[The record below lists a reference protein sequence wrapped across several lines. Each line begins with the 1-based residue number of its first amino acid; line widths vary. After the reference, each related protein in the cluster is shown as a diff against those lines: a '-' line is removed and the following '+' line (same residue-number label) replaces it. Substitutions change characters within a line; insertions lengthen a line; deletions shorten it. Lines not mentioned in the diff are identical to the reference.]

1 MTYRARVHA
10 VLDVATPGDRASQFF
25 QVGLL
30 GLIAINVVT
39 AVLATDAAIYAVAPR
54 VFDGI
59 EDVSLLVFTVEY
71 LARLWACTAA
81 PGYGHPLL
89 GRLRYAVRPLNG
101 IDLLTILPFW
111 LGLSHIDTRTLRIL
125 RLLRVLRSIR
135 WLGQS
140 DAMRALGTALRHR
153 RGELMTVVC
162 GLLVALLMLSTLVY
176 LAERDEPKTLFTSIP
191 ATMWWGIATLT
202 TVGYGD
208 IVPMTTWGRVLAG
221 CTAVL
226 GIGMLALP
234 TSILGAAFLDE
245 LQERHKKKHGVG
257 ARCPT
262 CGHAR

>member
-10 VLDVATPGDRASQFF
+10 VLDVATPGDRASHLF

-30 GLIAINVVT
+30 ALIAINVVT
-39 AVLATDAAIYAVAPR
+39 AVLTTDAAIYALAPA

-59 EDVSLLVFTVEY
+59 EDVSLVVFTAEY

-81 PGYGHPLL
+81 PRYGHPLL
-89 GRLRYAVRPLNG
+89 GRLRYSLRPLNV

-111 LGLSHIDTRTLRIL
+111 LGLSHIDTRTLRVL
-125 RLLRVLRSIR
+125 RLLRVLRSMR

-140 DAMRALGTALRHR
+140 DAMRALGAALHRR
-153 RGELMTVVC
+153 RGELLTVAF
-162 GLLVALLMLSTLVY
+162 GLFVALLMLSTLVY
-176 LAERDEPKTLFTSIP
+176 LAERDEPRTLFTSIP

-221 CTAVL
+221 CTALL

-234 TSILGAAFLDE
+234 TSILGASFLDE
-245 LQERHKKKHGVG
+245 LQERRKKKQAAGEC
-257 ARCPT
+257 CPT
-262 CGHAR
+262 CGQAR